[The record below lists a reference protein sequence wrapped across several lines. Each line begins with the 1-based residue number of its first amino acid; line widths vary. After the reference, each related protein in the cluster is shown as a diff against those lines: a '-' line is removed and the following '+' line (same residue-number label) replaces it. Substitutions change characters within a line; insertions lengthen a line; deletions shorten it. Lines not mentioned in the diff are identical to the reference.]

1 MKKRNYFA
9 ILAMAG
15 LMALPVNGQDVKL
28 KGILVNNRH
37 DDGEVMPPKY
47 IGWSSELGKGIS
59 VFDHGIYSMT
69 LNGADKIQP
78 TKDPAVVIGDFYQ
91 NGQFTDLDKAQWAT
105 NFGLMASNSGSVY
118 VDGKLTTVFSRDYQS
133 TEPEEMFAV
142 RQWDANSGD
151 LLNKFPYFPETKI
164 LESAGMSYNPVDGK
178 VYGLFYVTNAQLNE
192 AITSDPDYF
201 TEEDD
206 QFEGREGVDAG
217 YAIGT
222 IDLETMDVK
231 LITNGLYYYNF
242 ITFAINSEGR
252 AFALTSGGAN
262 AALGDDGKYYNIN
275 NELAGAQLYEF
286 NLETGNMMANPVEK
300 VDETGETYV
309 VYEPTVPA
317 TGYMSKVKRQAACF
331 AKSNPNKMY
340 WVGYFNSGKGINDWG
355 SWGELSDK
363 EWRTNGKY
371 DTCLYEVDVN
381 TGETTRVAMLGDRC
395 TFSTLWVEGDDC
407 SDGMPNEI
415 QEVNTAENVDG
426 NVKVYNT
433 AGQIVFSGKAEQMNL
448 KAGLYIVK
456 NGEKTQKVLV
466 K

>member
-15 LMALPVNGQDVKL
+15 LMALPVNAQDVKL

-59 VFDHGIYSMT
+59 IFDHGIYSMT

-105 NFGLMASNSGSVY
+105 NFGLMVSNSGSVY

-178 VYGLFYVTNAQLNE
+178 VYGLFYVPNAQLNE

-231 LITNGLYYYNF
+231 LITKGLYYYNF

-275 NELAGAQLYEF
+275 NELAGCRPQ
-286 NLETGNMMANPVEK
+286 V
-300 VDETGETYV
+300 
-309 VYEPTVPA
+309 
-317 TGYMSKVKRQAACF
+317 R
-331 AKSNPNKMY
+331 
-340 WVGYFNSGKGINDWG
+340 ND
-355 SWGELSDK
+355 
-363 EWRTNGKY
+363 
-371 DTCLYEVDVN
+371 
-381 TGETTRVAMLGDRC
+381 
-395 TFSTLWVEGDDC
+395 
-407 SDGMPNEI
+407 
-415 QEVNTAENVDG
+415 
-426 NVKVYNT
+426 
-433 AGQIVFSGKAEQMNL
+433 
-448 KAGLYIVK
+448 
-456 NGEKTQKVLV
+456 
-466 K
+466 